1 MSENN
6 IGETEKEKYCKNN
19 IPKEKVVVKMNKVHS
34 KKLSVLKIIIL
45 IFLLIILISGLF
57 IFTAYLFLSKKSKE
71 SKKSENDPS
80 IIKAQLDQESKI
92 NLINMTIKN
101 NSIPLL
107 NTQQQTLLP
116 KIPIIQKK
124 KVVIMKEKCY

>member
-101 NSIPLL
+101 NSTPLL
-107 NTQQQTLLP
+107 NTQEQTILP